1 MRCFSLNAKTGK
13 HDFQD
18 NSKCHLVELYYAM
31 AGYDPGS
38 VAVYTGFPS
47 NGTEYETP
55 ESGGSKVLVYI
66 LVPLGSVLFVAVVI
80 AAIVFM
86 LKRSRLERLRHH
98 LMPMYNFD
106 ATDSGGDWEADLL
119 EEERRQ
125 QQVRLRVDDASPPD
139 SPLLKSG
146 GYQSTH

>member
-1 MRCFSLNAKTGK
+1 
-13 HDFQD
+13 
-18 NSKCHLVELYYAM
+18 M
-31 AGYDPGS
+31 A
-38 VAVYTGFPS
+38 YTLPYVPAG
-47 NGTEYETP
+47 NGTETKTVLEKP
-55 ESGGSKVLVYI
+55 NSSVLVYI
-66 LVPLGSVLFVAVVI
+66 LVPLGSVLFVAFII

-98 LMPMYNFD
+98 LMPLYNFD

-139 SPLLKSG
+139 SPLLKSS
-146 GYQSTH
+146 GYRSMK